1 MRLSS
6 GTRVGSYEILAPLGS
21 GGMGEVYRAR
31 DTRLKRD
38 VAVKMLPGAWASDSE
53 RVDRLQRE
61 AELLAAMNHPGIAAI
76 YGLEEAHGFN
86 ALILE
91 LVDGETLAERVV
103 RGRVAEREALS
114 IARQLVD
121 AFDAA
126 HERGIV
132 HRDLKPANIKIRGDG
147 TVKVL
152 DFGIA
157 KMLTPSS
164 VTATA
169 TAESPRSAWRT
180 AGASS
185 GRTTATSAVSARSP
199 SATPWS
205 ERIIRALPWVSPP
218 VPGSVPTRSSR
229 RLAPEG
235 WGRSIARATP
245 S

>member
-6 GTRVGSYEILAPLGS
+6 GTFVGFYEILGPLGS

-38 VAVKMLPGAWASDSE
+38 VALKVLPSALVTDSE

-76 YGLEEAHGFN
+76 YGLEEAHGFS

-103 RGRVAEREALS
+103 RGRVAERETLS

-126 HERGIV
+126 HEHGIV
-132 HRDLKPANIKIRGDG
+132 HRDLKAREYQDPRRRHGQSAGFRHRQDAEPLLGHSNCGGRDCDVTSRDG
-147 TVKVL
+147 
-152 DFGIA
+152 
-157 KMLTPSS
+157 
-164 VTATA
+164 
-169 TAESPRSAWRT
+169 
-180 AGASS
+180 
-185 GRTTATSAVSARSP
+185 
-199 SATPWS
+199 
-205 ERIIRALPWVSPP
+205 
-218 VPGSVPTRSSR
+218 SR
-229 RLAPEG
+229 RRHGNP
-235 WGRSIARATP
+235 RRI
-245 S
+245 